1 MPGELE
7 NSIGKI
13 TKTEDKATLDAVL
26 TVEERKNLESE
37 RRIKQS
43 LKRLEVK
50 IDAHVKNAAAFH
62 EIIREVEIA
71 KKLAAASKKIDIL
84 KPKIKN
90 NESFNQ
96 RLTSIESRIQ
106 IAESSQD
113 ALIIEKDLA
122 QLESE
127 VNQVPAAPTQ
137 APPAAQP
144 AQPQAPAATPAAP
157 APTAAPVA
165 PVTPA
170 AAPAE
175 PATPAAAPTTPESD
189 PTPNEPDGLLDKLV
203 PKNGIPDQL
212 KKSLDEIGNIKLI
225 GPLILSFFF
234 SKKVLNQLGY
244 KAADLN
250 LDGLLG
256 QMGLDKKGAPDVKKE
271 VQEKI
276 FPNDF
281 GVKVDAKHNEAF
293 VAERLKFLSTKK
305 IGDLLKEDHAPT
317 ENGNLLYTDEE
328 WANIKKLIEENK
340 KNAGGVDVSKDT
352 VFEFVVRV
360 QGGSGNK
367 WAGLDK
373 LNLKQSN

>member
-13 TKTEDKATLDAVL
+13 TKTEDKATLEAAL
-26 TVEERKNLESE
+26 TIDEREKLESE
-37 RRIKQS
+37 RSRIDKS
-43 LKRLEVK
+43 LKRLEGK
-50 IDAHVKNAAAFH
+50 IDAHLKNGAAFH

-71 KKLAAASKKIDIL
+71 KKLAAASKKINIL
-84 KPKIKN
+84 KPKIQN
-90 NESFNQ
+90 NEGFNQ

-106 IAESSQD
+106 TAESSQD
-113 ALIIEKDLA
+113 ALVIEKDLA

-127 VNQVPAAPTQ
+127 VNQVPVAVQ
-137 APPAAQP
+137 
-144 AQPQAPAATPAAP
+144 TPAAP
-157 APTAAPVA
+157 N
-165 PVTPA
+165 
-170 AAPAE
+170 APASTTP
-175 PATPAAAPTTPESD
+175 PAPAVTQPAIESTQPTTPTPPESD
-189 PTPNEPDGLLDKLV
+189 PNPNEPDGLLDKLV
-203 PKNGIPDQL
+203 QKNGIPDQL

-281 GVKVDAKHNEAF
+281 GVKVEAKHNEAF

-317 ENGNLLYTDEE
+317 ENGTLLYTDAE
-328 WANIKKLIEENK
+328 WANMKKMIEENK
-340 KNAGGVDVSKDT
+340 KNVNGVDVSKDT

-367 WAGLDK
+367 WAGLEK
-373 LNLKQSN
+373 LNLKQPN